1 MRFEEEGIR
10 CRAVVIFIKVRI
22 AENPLI
28 SLSLLPTN
36 RYLYRAV
43 YPSSIRINP
52 LIVLLF
58 YLPCVLGTLALLTRI
73 KDTAVSI
80 PPFLRRS
87 RYLDVRVGIEKG
99 PVIYINKSRFRARN
113 NAAFRGDFAIG

>member
-1 MRFEEEGIR
+1 MRFKEEGIR
-10 CRAVVIFIKVRI
+10 CRAVVMFIKVRM

-43 YPSSIRINP
+43 HPSSIRIDS
-52 LIVLLF
+52 LTVLLF
-58 YLPCVLGTLALLTRI
+58 DLPCVLGTLALLTRM

-87 RYLDVRVGIEKG
+87 QYLDVRVAIEKG
-99 PVIYINKSRFRARN
+99 LVIYMNKSRFRARN
-113 NAAFRGDFAIG
+113 NAAFRGDFAMG

>member
-1 MRFEEEGIR
+1 MFVK
-10 CRAVVIFIKVRI
+10 ARI

-43 YPSSIRINP
+43 YPSYIRIDS
-52 LIVLLF
+52 LTVLLF
-58 YLPCVLGTLALLTRI
+58 DLPCVLGALALLPRM
-73 KDTAVSI
+73 KDTALSI

-87 RYLDVRVGIEKG
+87 RYLDAGLSIVLQFFFKTAV
-99 PVIYINKSRFRARN
+99 
-113 NAAFRGDFAIG
+113 